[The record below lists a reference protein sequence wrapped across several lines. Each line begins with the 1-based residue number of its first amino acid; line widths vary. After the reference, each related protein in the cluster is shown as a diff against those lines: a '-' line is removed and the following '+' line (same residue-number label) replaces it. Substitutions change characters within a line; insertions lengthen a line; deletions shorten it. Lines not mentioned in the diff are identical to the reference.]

1 MANTDIT
8 VFSQDGV
15 FIPSVPSVPVVSG
28 DTVSFT
34 TSDGV
39 PVVLFFSPQA
49 ASILSPAPP
58 SAYTIPAGGK
68 AVFTF
73 SSSNAGAYSV
83 YFGTDASSGPAEF
96 PTAVLKVLLLE
107 LEALAEPAP
116 PFSGPHDNTTSGS

>member
-8 VFSQDGV
+8 VFSQDGI

-39 PVVLFFSPQA
+39 PVVLFFSPEA
-49 ASILSPAPP
+49 ASILSPAP
-58 SAYTIPAGGK
+58 SAAHTIPAGGK

-83 YFGTDASSGPAEF
+83 YFGTDPGSGPAEF
-96 PTAVLKVLLLE
+96 PTAALKVLLLE
-107 LEALAEPAP
+107 LEAMGAPAP
-116 PFSGPHDNTTSGS
+116 PFTGPHDTTTSGS